1 MISVPFPI
9 ILASRSP
16 RRQAFLQALEI
27 PFSVVPA
34 DIDEESFSAKTPTDL
49 VERLSNEKAA
59 AIAQHHPDALVIAAD
74 TIVVLDDVVL
84 GKPVDAAHA
93 REILIALRG
102 REHFVHTAVTMF
114 RQKNNRRFFALNSVT
129 VRLRNYTDDEIDAYI
144 ASGDPLDKAGA
155 YAIQH
160 DGFSPVACWEGCYA
174 SVMGFPLA
182 DVALGLAQFGI
193 NLPDVAGVCSA
204 VSGVG
209 CCAAW

>member
-1 MISVPFPI
+1 MKTPYPVV
-9 ILASRSP
+9 LASRSP
-16 RRQAFLQALEI
+16 RRQEFLRQFGV
-27 PFSVVPA
+27 PFIVHTA
-34 DIDEESFSAKTPTDL
+34 DIDERAHLHENPTDM
-49 VERLSNEKAA
+49 VQRLSAEKAA
-59 AIAQHHPDALVIAAD
+59 AVAKHHPDALIIAAD

-93 REILIALRG
+93 RRMLVSLRG
-102 REHFVHTAVTMF
+102 REHHVYSAVSLL
-114 RQKNNRRFFALNSVT
+114 QPKSNRRFSALNSVT
-129 VRLRNYTDDEIDAYI
+129 VRMRNYTDAEIEAYI

-155 YAIQH
+155 YAIQNRK
-160 DGFSPVACWEGCYA
+160 FSPVACWEGCYA